1 MEHEPTEE
9 EIRKAQRKALKKA
22 SAEADKQI
30 RQLDHSLVAE
40 TINKSNT
47 ILFFGATYC
56 PFTHRFTPKWLEF
69 QQLYD
74 SNDKWKHSFAI
85 FKVQCAHDESFC
97 IGMGTSDGYPTI
109 YAYHN
114 GIRVEE
120 FDTDWDLAGWAN
132 WLVGK
137 LDSGSYDQTGPLNVE
152 ENIEKQSNDLEVKV
166 EEGSVE
172 VVRETTSTTATRQLS
187 HTIQVNVPASILDQ
201 DVSFPS
207 IENAHII
214 SESHTKGATK
224 LQIDTI
230 STMYLL
236 FAASILI
243 AIWIFVNRRRSRTPA
258 KTKSFHPRN
267 QHRIE

>member
-1 MEHEPTEE
+1 
-9 EIRKAQRKALKKA
+9 
-22 SAEADKQI
+22 
-30 RQLDHSLVAE
+30 
-40 TINKSNT
+40 
-47 ILFFGATYC
+47 
-56 PFTHRFTPKWLEF
+56 
-69 QQLYD
+69 
-74 SNDKWKHSFAI
+74 
-85 FKVQCAHDESFC
+85 
-97 IGMGTSDGYPTI
+97 MGTSDGYPTI

-120 FDTDWDLAGWAN
+120 FDTDWDLAGWAD

-172 VVRETTSTTATRQLS
+172 VVRETTSTTATRQPS

-214 SESHTKGATK
+214 SHTKGATK

-243 AIWIFVNRRRSRTPA
+243 AIWIFVNRRRSRIPA
-258 KTKSFHPRN
+258 KTKSFH
-267 QHRIE
+267 